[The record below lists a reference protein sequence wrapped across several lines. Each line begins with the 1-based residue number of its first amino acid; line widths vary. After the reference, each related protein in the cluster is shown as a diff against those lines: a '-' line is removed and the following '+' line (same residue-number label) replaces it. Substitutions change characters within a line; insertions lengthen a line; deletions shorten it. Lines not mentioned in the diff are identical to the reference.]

1 METKLNIFVW
11 NLTEMWNSIKNTAHC
26 TNRAGN
32 PVFIGLLRSAVLS
45 RHCTNTALTLHRH
58 CLQGNALQLQQY
70 NKSVPILKK
79 LTYSCPIIL
88 RSSFA
93 YYWAFAPDLLQ
104 IPHVF
109 AHDLRQKPKNIRN
122 YWLSLLIRLTTTF
135 TITSFSSV
143 RRLSSMSKQLFDI
156 QQKSPYRDCRKVL
169 VGYCH
174 PLLYREQ

>member
-1 METKLNIFVW
+1 MTTWKPSMTSDEWTNA
-11 NLTEMWNSIKNTAHC
+11 TDNTAHC
-26 TNRAGN
+26 TNRAES

-143 RRLSSMSKQLFDI
+143 RLSAI
-156 QQKSPYRDCRKVL
+156 INVRATRVL
-169 VGYCH
+169 SAIRFL
-174 PLLYREQ
+174 PSAE